1 MTNRAYQ
8 EALSLTGLLS
18 YDANSKILSTTFETL
33 KFSKSDS
40 NVTSSWRHQ
49 FSRSSKKRP
58 FSVRDGHT
66 LWQFLK
72 IYFWNSI
79 FENFGKFADVNIHAK
94 KIFEILRK
102 RNHAYSRIIF
112 EWYGVVLEHIS
123 GSFHFQHDYNWRGIL
138 YFFSCQFWFFIF
150 ELVFEPFFEP
160 KFHFYSSQVFH
171 PFESSF

>member
-1 MTNRAYQ
+1 M
-8 EALSLTGLLS
+8 L
-18 YDANSKILSTTFETL
+18 TL
-33 KFSKSDS
+33 KYYQRHSKLWSFR
-40 NVTSSWRHQ
+40 NLTIMWRHHDVISSQ
-49 FSRSSKKRP
+49 DSSK
-58 FSVRDGHT
+58 VGHFP
-66 LWQFLK
+66 LSIMAIFWNLFLK
-72 IYFWNSI
+72 FYFWNFWKVCWRKHSC
-79 FENFGKFADVNIHAK
+79 E

-112 EWYGVVLEHIS
+112 EWYGVVLEHFS

-150 ELVFEPFFEP
+150 ELVFESFFEP